1 VGTMAS
7 IGALLVDD
15 DPDARDLIAA
25 SLSRDPVFAIHSC
38 ASGMEALA
46 ATAEWS
52 PDLILLDVMMPD
64 MDGPAT
70 FARLQERP
78 QISQVPV
85 IFVTGLDRPDK
96 LAELQSTGAAGVIS
110 KPFDP
115 ISLPTQ
121 VQLFVAEHRVAMRRK
136 AFLTRAHADAEQLV
150 ELRQSL
156 AEDEDTTTTLQRIKS
171 IACAIG
177 EEAYIAG
184 FLMLTFDAAALE
196 QAITATNS
204 RDGVA
209 EIEHGI
215 DNLLARIGGESVD
228 RRNVH

>member
-1 VGTMAS
+1 
-7 IGALLVDD
+7 
-15 DPDARDLIAA
+15 
-25 SLSRDPVFAIHSC
+25 
-38 ASGMEALA
+38 
-46 ATAEWS
+46 
-52 PDLILLDVMMPD
+52 
-64 MDGPAT
+64 
-70 FARLQERP
+70 
-78 QISQVPV
+78 
-85 IFVTGLDRPDK
+85 
-96 LAELQSTGAAGVIS
+96 
-110 KPFDP
+110 
-115 ISLPTQ
+115 

-136 AFLTRAHADAEQLV
+136 TFLTRARADAEQLA

-156 AEDEDTTTTLQRIKS
+156 AEDEDTTATLQRIKS

-196 QAITATNS
+196 QAVTAENS

-209 EIEHGI
+209 KIEHGI

>member
-1 VGTMAS
+1 MAP

-38 ASGMEALA
+38 ASGTEALA
-46 ATAEWS
+46 ATAQWS

-70 FARLQERP
+70 LARLQERR
-78 QISQVPV
+78 QISEVPV
-85 IFVTGLDRPDK
+85 IFVTGLDQPNK

-121 VQLFVAEHRVAMRRK
+121 VHLFAVDHRVATRRK
-136 AFLTRAHADAEQLV
+136 AFLIRARSDAERLA

-156 AEDEDTTTTLQRIKS
+156 ARDEDTKTTLQRIKS
-171 IACAIG
+171 IARAFG

-196 QAITATNS
+196 QVVTTENS

-209 EIEHGI
+209 EIERRI

-228 RRNVH
+228 RRNAH

>member
-1 VGTMAS
+1 MAS

-38 ASGMEALA
+38 ASGREALA

-52 PDLILLDVMMPD
+52 PDLILLDVVMPD

-70 FARLQERP
+70 LARLLERP
-78 QISQVPV
+78 QISEVPV
-85 IFVTGLDRPDK
+85 IFVTGLAQPNK
-96 LAELQSTGAAGVIS
+96 LAELESTGAAGVIS

-121 VQLFVAEHRVAMRRK
+121 VQLFAVDHRVTMRRK
-136 AFLTRAHADAEQLV
+136 AFLTRARADAERLA

-156 AEDEDTTTTLQRIKS
+156 AGDEDTTTTLQRIKS

-196 QAITATNS
+196 QAVTAENA

-209 EIEHGI
+209 KIEHGI

>member
-1 VGTMAS
+1 MAS

-38 ASGMEALA
+38 ASGTEALA
-46 ATAEWS
+46 ATAQWS

-70 FARLQERP
+70 LARLQERR
-78 QISQVPV
+78 QISEVPV
-85 IFVTGLDRPDK
+85 IFVTGLDQPNK

-121 VQLFVAEHRVAMRRK
+121 VHLFAVDHRVAMRRK
-136 AFLTRAHADAEQLV
+136 AFLIRARSDA

-196 QAITATNS
+196 QTVTATNS

-209 EIEHGI
+209 EIERRI
-215 DNLLARIGGESVD
+215 DNLLVRIDGESVD